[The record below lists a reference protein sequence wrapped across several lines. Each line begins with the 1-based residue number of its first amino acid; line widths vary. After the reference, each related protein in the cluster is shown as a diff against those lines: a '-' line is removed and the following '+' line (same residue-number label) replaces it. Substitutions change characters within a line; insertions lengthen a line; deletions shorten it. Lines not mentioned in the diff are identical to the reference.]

1 MTIQGPVFFDLLGN
15 RGRIFFYTFSNL
27 PQGGTGIQTF
37 LDRYP
42 VVLRHVFVVSGYRL

>member
-1 MTIQGPVFFDLLGN
+1 MTIQGPVLFDLLGN
-15 RGRIFFYTFSNL
+15 SGRIFLYTISNL

-42 VVLRHVFVVSGYRL
+42 VVLRHMFMVSGYRL